1 MHYLS
6 TSAATSRRIVFYPP
20 LESLAPRVES
30 SPIPDSPRGALSI
43 FYAVFSAANS
53 GVSPLQPNA
62 FLTLPACII
71 RRVEFAYCDTPTHFA
86 SVQRNAKNFASV
98 VIPLRNKGLFGSHD
112 FWHGVCIKHKALAN
126 ATRYQKRSEPCSS
139 KPREAHA
146 RQHAKHSAPNNLN
159 KKQCSQSVQ

>member
-6 TSAATSRRIVFYPP
+6 TSAATSRRIVFYTP

-43 FYAVFSAANS
+43 LYAVFSAATS

-98 VIPLRNKGLFGSHD
+98 VITLRNKGLFGSHD
-112 FWHGVCIKHKALAN
+112 FWHGVCIKHKASAN
-126 ATRYQKRSEPCSS
+126 AIRYQKGQNHALQHKE
-139 KPREAHA
+139 KPTQDNTPNT
-146 RQHAKHSAPNNLN
+146 QHRTT
-159 KKQCSQSVQ
+159 